1 MSQQLHEIPI
11 AAEVVIG
18 SSFYD
23 QELDQRISNT
33 QSEIQDKD
41 NQIMTVEKEINGL
54 QTSLAP
60 IFGVAFMRK

>member
-1 MSQQLHEIPI
+1 MSQQQHEIPI

-23 QELDQRISNT
+23 QELDQRIVNT

-41 NQIMTVEKEINGL
+41 NQIMKIEKEINGL
-54 QTSLAP
+54 QTSLVP